1 MASDFYRI
9 NYKKISDIFK
19 IGLNEAQI
27 NLRTN
32 FRCGFI
38 RNETVAK
45 LLFSAMPMS
54 KAVSQMVEGAW
65 VKVYTLAK
73 DDFFGVWHHGII
85 SKIKDGEIIS
95 IIHFCSPIGNPD
107 GINEIRETNMAWFL
121 ENGKDA
127 QLVKT
132 KPKFPYSVVLERART
147 QLGKGDY
154 NLSTRNCQHFASHC
168 YTGNAYSTQVLV
180 GGTAGVVVIAFGAI
194 CAIHGFAGYPW

>member
-1 MASDFYRI
+1 
-9 NYKKISDIFK
+9 
-19 IGLNEAQI
+19 
-27 NLRTN
+27 
-32 FRCGFI
+32 
-38 RNETVAK
+38 
-45 LLFSAMPMS
+45 MS

-132 KPKFPYSVVLERART
+132 KPKFPYPVVLERART